1 MSIQLQKQIKN
12 NSEDLIKYVNDLYV
26 WEDEKD
32 KKPKKNKKLKTK
44 KIKKK
49 ARNKGIDV
57 IPEVVEEKKQNINL
71 MRDKTTIKDYY
82 DAWDKLDVVFLN
94 IYSRIIFL
102 GR

>member
-1 MSIQLQKQIKN
+1 
-12 NSEDLIKYVNDLYV
+12 VNDLYV

-57 IPEVVEEKKQNINL
+57 IPEVVEEKK
-71 MRDKTTIKDYY
+71 
-82 DAWDKLDVVFLN
+82 
-94 IYSRIIFL
+94 
-102 GR
+102 